1 MKLGVKHLEAAVS
14 SGDLSK
20 AEDCLQCGVNPN
32 PTSPLLLGL
41 APLMLAVKS
50 NRLRMAQ
57 LLLKYGATLS
67 AASNRVSTPLLAA
80 VQNSSDEMLALLLRH
95 STPELID
102 QKDMLG
108 LTALMHA
115 VKKRSLGMV
124 ERLINA
130 GADMTLV
137 NSQSK
142 TALQLAQLD
151 GQTEMAEFLQEA
163 ERERNEWVL
172 VETP

>member
-1 MKLGVKHLEAAVS
+1 MKPGIKQLEAAVS

-20 AEDCLQCGVNPN
+20 AEDCLKNGAKPN
-32 PTSPLLLGL
+32 PTRPLIFGL

-50 NRLRMAQ
+50 NHLPMAQ
-57 LLLKYGATLS
+57 LLLRYGATVS

-80 VQNSSDEMLALLLRH
+80 VQNGSVAMLALLLEY
-95 STPELID
+95 SPPAVVD

-108 LTALMHA
+108 LTALMYA
-115 VKKRSLGMV
+115 VKKRNLVMAKW
-124 ERLINA
+124 LITA

-137 NSQSK
+137 NSQNM
-142 TALQLAQLD
+142 TALELAQQD
-151 GQTEMAEFLQEA
+151 GQTEMTVFLQEA